1 MQVEFLRLNVEGS
14 PSIDVATGVTK
25 QATTIVSQFV
35 GNPHPNKFLQ
45 TDYQVFDLDNSLSI
59 EQALAQL
66 EVQAAQWVDD
76 TYNTPIP

>member
-14 PSIDVATGVTK
+14 PSIDVVTGVTK

-35 GNPHPNKFLQ
+35 GNPHPDKFLQ

>member
-14 PSIDVATGVTK
+14 PKINLVTGVTS
-25 QATTIVSQFV
+25 QATTVISQFV
-35 GNPHPNKFLQ
+35 GNPHPDKFLQ

-66 EVQAAQWVDD
+66 DVQAAQWIND
-76 TYNTPIP
+76 TYNP

>member
-1 MQVEFLRLNVEGS
+1 MQVEFLKFVTEGS
-14 PSIDVATGVTK
+14 PDIDSNTGITK
-25 QATTIVSQFV
+25 QAVTIISQFV
-35 GNPHPNKFLQ
+35 GNPHPDKFLQ

>member
-1 MQVEFLRLNVEGS
+1 MQVEFLKLNVEGS
-14 PSIDVATGVTK
+14 PSIDVNTGITK
-25 QATTIVSQFV
+25 QATTVVSQFV
-35 GNPHPNKFLQ
+35 GNPYPGKFLQ